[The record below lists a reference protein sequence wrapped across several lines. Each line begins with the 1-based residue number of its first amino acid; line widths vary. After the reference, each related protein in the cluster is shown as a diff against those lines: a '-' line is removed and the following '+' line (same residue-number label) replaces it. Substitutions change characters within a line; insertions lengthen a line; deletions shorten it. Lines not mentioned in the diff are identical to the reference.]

1 MRKRTQYRETDAFRT
16 LQRASNLA
24 TGWGGRR
31 LVRVSEERDWIE
43 SLLLDNFR
51 GCFELA

>member
-1 MRKRTQYRETDAFRT
+1 MRKRTQYRETDAFWT

-24 TGWGGRR
+24 TGRGGRR
-31 LVRVSEERDWIE
+31 LVRVSEEREIE